1 MTEIDRIINLKG
13 FFVMLRNK
21 FRIACLMAFQ
31 TVVAVASTSAPST
44 TPVATATTTPATVLV
59 TAPVMVASASTTA
72 PAVAA
77 AGTPAAP
84 ESVVSLRNCS
94 YENGLLGDSNAPI
107 RDFCLSQSTDIN
119 TGKAHKAIDFALGYY
134 AAMKCTA
141 ASSVLDGNCKNAAN
155 TIANGVAL
163 AFHLD
168 YTTLHKIRSAV
179 PPGSTGGCPCAAA
192 S

>member
-1 MTEIDRIINLKG
+1 
-13 FFVMLRNK
+13 
-21 FRIACLMAFQ
+21 MAFQ
-31 TVVAVASTSAPST
+31 TVVAVASTSAPSV
-44 TPVATATTTPATVLV
+44 PAATVSAVTANAPAT
-59 TAPVMVASASTTA
+59 
-72 PAVAA
+72 
-77 AGTPAAP
+77 GTPAAP
-84 ESVVSLRNCS
+84 TSVVSLRNCT
-94 YENGLLGDSNAPI
+94 YENGLLGDANAPI
-107 RDFCLSQSTDIN
+107 RDFCLSQTTDIS
-119 TGKAHKAIDFALGYY
+119 TGRAHRAIDFALGYY

-179 PPGSTGGCPCAAA
+179 PPGSTGGCPCSAA